1 MWLLSVRS
9 VLVFSDSTSK
19 NIAGVSPLAW
29 HNLRQSHSIR
39 CQTMRPVLVAAL
51 CFCLFVAVLPCW
63 GATAPSAK
71 SLQIYFIDVEGG
83 QATLV
88 VSPSGESLLID
99 TGWPGYE
106 GRDADRIRAAAN
118 QAGLK
123 RLDYV
128 LITHY
133 HRDHVGGVPQLVDG
147 IKVGTFVDHGPNL
160 EDSEVT
166 RTDFAAYE
174 KAIAGHAHVVVK
186 PGWGLPIKG
195 IEVHVVSAAG
205 DHITSPLPGAGEA
218 NPYCGSEPAAST
230 DTTENARSVGVLI
243 TYGQFHFLDL
253 GDLTKKKEIEL
264 ACPNNLLGKVDLF
277 LVTHHGADLSNSK
290 ALVWALHPRVAVI
303 DNGPRKGSSP
313 AAWQIVHDSPGLE
326 DLWQLHYAEESDKEH
341 NVAEDRIANVKENC
355 EGKSIKVTAQSDG
368 AFTITNSRNGVQ
380 KAYSKK

>member
-1 MWLLSVRS
+1 
-9 VLVFSDSTSK
+9 
-19 NIAGVSPLAW
+19 
-29 HNLRQSHSIR
+29 
-39 CQTMRPVLVAAL
+39 MRPVLTAVLSL
-51 CFCLFVAVLPCW
+51 CFAVLGAGSPC
-63 GATAPSAK
+63 AAASPK

-88 VSPSGESLLID
+88 VSPTGQSLLID

-106 GRDADRIRAAAN
+106 GRDADRILAAAH
-118 QAGLK
+118 QAGIQQI
-123 RLDYV
+123 DFA

-166 RTDFAAYE
+166 RADYAAYE

-195 IEVHVVSAAG
+195 LQVQVLSAAG
-205 DHITSPLPGAGEA
+205 ELIKKPLPGAGEA
-218 NPYCGSEPAAST
+218 NPYCKGQPAEA
-230 DTTENARSVGVLI
+230 DDATENARSAGVLI
-243 TYGQFHFLDL
+243 TYGHFRFLDL
-253 GDLTKKKEIEL
+253 GDLTKKKEMEL
-264 ACPNNLLGKVDLF
+264 ACPNNLLGTVDLF
-277 LVTHHGADLSNSK
+277 LVTHHGADLSNPK

-326 DLWQLHYAEESDKEH
+326 DLWQLHYAAESDRDH
-341 NVAEDRIANVKENC
+341 NIADERIANVKENC
-355 EGKSIKVTAQSDG
+355 EGKYIKVAAEPDGTFTVTNARTA
-368 AFTITNSRNGVQ
+368 VQ
-380 KAYSKK
+380 KTYSKK

>member
-1 MWLLSVRS
+1 MRRLLFAAACLSV
-9 VLVFSDSTSK
+9 
-19 NIAGVSPLAW
+19 
-29 HNLRQSHSIR
+29 
-39 CQTMRPVLVAAL
+39 
-51 CFCLFVAVLPCW
+51 FVVVLPCE
-63 GATAPSAK
+63 GAQTPGAK
-71 SLQIYFIDVEGG
+71 SLQIYFVDVEGG

-99 TGWPGYE
+99 AGWPGYE
-106 GRDADRIRAAAN
+106 GRDADRILAAAH
-118 QAGLK
+118 QAGITQ
-123 RLDYV
+123 LDYV

-160 EDSEVT
+160 EDSAVT
-166 RTDFAAYE
+166 RTDYAAYE

-195 IEVHVVSAAG
+195 IEVRVLSAAG

-218 NPYCGSEPAAST
+218 NSYCGSEPAAEV
-230 DTTENARSVGVLI
+230 DNTENARSVGVLI
-243 TYGQFHFLDL
+243 TYGHFRFLDL

-277 LVTHHGADLSNSK
+277 LVTHHGADLSNPK
-290 ALVWALHPRVAVI
+290 ALVWALHPRAAVI

-326 DLWQLHYAEESDKEH
+326 DLWQLHYAQESDKGH
-341 NVAEDRIANVKENC
+341 NVAEERIANVKENC
-355 EGKSIKVTAQSDG
+355 EGKLIKVTAETDG
-368 AFTITNSRNGVQ
+368 TFTVTNGRTGVQ
-380 KAYSKK
+380 KTYSKK